1 MNRSNQ
7 MDASSVYGPN
17 ILNTKLAN
25 DFQVSNDES
34 GRIPSKVIRLEQWS
48 PWKSFGKLMDE
59 AVLEMGWQERYST
72 LRDIVSEYGKEKK
85 GHLTLNEFLNI
96 LNDNPITE
104 EQYRS
109 IFYNLMDRNQDGIVS
124 EVEFTSGML
133 SLSPLAKNDPKTSIG
148 QLRLQFIFLYYDTD
162 RNGLLNLNEL
172 KRMIIHISSIRSLA
186 RKTATLSDSKAREY
200 AIHLIAHYDG
210 VFGFNAF
217 YNSVKSNILRGTGWL
232 LRTRLDLV
240 DFINDNVSNDNCLI
254 PNISKNE
261 SHITS
266 FSSKNY
272 THDIYTQSFS
282 RRIPSKEFARQK
294 LDSVFLERG
303 VNSGLSHDF
312 FEDDKIQRETKLNSM
327 GILDI
332 FPNNFQNRVF
342 DSLEQRVIS
351 YYMNILT
358 SFENNIDLEEK
369 MYINNVLNHSEIM
382 NLCDRVVKIIRNEN
396 SLVKINGGNSVRI
409 FGGIHGQLIDL
420 LHIFEHFSWPH
431 FHRGDILSMK
441 YIFLGDYV
449 DGGKF
454 SLEVISVLFSLKI
467 MFPDKIFLLRGNHE
481 DTSVNSISGFR
492 FECRQKFE
500 VNGDAIWERM
510 NDAFEF
516 LSISAL
522 FENKVLCIHSGIG
535 KSIRSIEHL
544 SNIPK
549 PIHINSEELLK
560 KSEYYSSRLPEI
572 DRRVFECLWSDI
584 SEQVHIDD
592 PINSHIDETDVE
604 HSREVHVL
612 ERDIYSYDSY
622 DIEEF
627 MNKNSIKLIIKTSDD
642 CRMGYKYS
650 ANGRV
655 VSLIS
660 TTNFYNCAR
669 NDAAV
674 LVITQGIGN
683 ELIQYNQIIKCKCID
698 NSFGWLDQVIS
709 NQDQNDI
716 KSEPTTLKFET
727 SVENNYQLRTAGKKN
742 SAFSLETGRTPNSNS
757 TFNYSPSPKS
767 STVLLNTEE
776 RPITPAKI
784 TNLHGRPVNL
794 TAF

>member
-1 MNRSNQ
+1 

-17 ILNTKLAN
+17 ILKTKLADN
-25 DFQVSNDES
+25 DFQVNNDEA
-34 GRIPSKVIRLEQWS
+34 GKTPSKVIRPEQWS

-59 AVLEMGWQERYST
+59 AILEMGWQERYSV

-85 GHLTLNEFLNI
+85 GHLTLSEFLNI

-109 IFYNLMDRNQDGIVS
+109 VFYNLMDRNQDGAVS

-186 RKTATLSDSKAREY
+186 RKTATLSESKAREY

-240 DFINDNVSNDNCLI
+240 DFINDVNSDHYSFPNDN
-254 PNISKNE
+254 KHD
-261 SHITS
+261 SHITN
-266 FSSKNY
+266 FSSKDYMQNLY
-272 THDIYTQSFS
+272 SQSFS
-282 RRIPSKEFARQK
+282 RRIPSKEFAEQK
-294 LDSVFLERG
+294 LDSKCLERS
-303 VNSGLSHDF
+303 VNDGASHAF
-312 FEDDKIQRETKLNSM
+312 FGDEKIQRVTKHNSM

-332 FPNNFQNRVF
+332 FPNNAQKQVF
-342 DSLEQRVIS
+342 HSLEQRVID

-358 SFENNIDLEEK
+358 SFESNTDLEER

-382 NLCDRVVKIIRNEN
+382 SLCDRAVQIIRAEN
-396 SLVKINGGNSVRI
+396 SLIKINGGSSVRI
-409 FGGIHGQLIDL
+409 FGGVHGQLIDL
-420 LHIFEHFSWPH
+420 LHFFEHFSWPH

-449 DGGKF
+449 DRGKF
-454 SLEVISVLFSLKI
+454 SLEVISILFSLKI
-467 MFPDKIFLLRGNHE
+467 MFPDRIFLLRGNHE
-481 DTSVNSISGFR
+481 DASLNSTSGFL
-492 FECRQKFE
+492 FECRQKFG

-516 LSISAL
+516 LSISA
-522 FENKVLCIHSGIG
+522 FFDHQVLCIHSGIG

-549 PIHINSEELLK
+549 PIHIKSEELLN
-560 KSEYYSSRLPEI
+560 KSDYYGGRLPEI
-572 DRRVFECLWSDI
+572 DRRVFDCLWSDI
-584 SEQVHIDD
+584 PEQTNLDG
-592 PINSHIDETDVE
+592 PSTGQIDETDVE
-604 HSREVHVL
+604 HSREVRAL
-612 ERDIYSYDSY
+612 EKDIYSYDSY
-622 DIEEF
+622 GIEEF
-627 MNKNSIKLIIKTSDD
+627 MDQNSIKLIIKTSDD
-642 CRMGYKYS
+642 CKGGYRYS

-655 VSLIS
+655 ISLIS
-660 TTNFYNCAR
+660 TTNFCNRAR

-674 LVITQGIGN
+674 LVITQGTGS
-683 ELIQYNQIIKCKCID
+683 ELIQYNQIIKCQGID

-709 NQDQNDI
+709 NQNQTDI
-716 KSEPTTLKFET
+716 KSELGTLKFET
-727 SVENNYQLRTAGKKN
+727 SDENNYQLRIADKKDP
-742 SAFSLETGRTPNSNS
+742 AFSLATGRTPKSNN

-767 STVLLNTEE
+767 STVLVNTEE

-784 TNLHGRPVNL
+784 SNLRGRPVNL